1 MPAIDIGLGFG
12 AALQKV
18 EERLVE
24 YVANAYRRAADRPLT
39 AFALARHIEHL
50 VGLKGLYLNPGML
63 LGWVQTFEERT
74 GRMILEKIADT
85 RPQQYRFVYDKNVAY
100 PGENR
105 GRTKG

>member
-12 AALQKV
+12 AALQSI

-24 YVANAYRRAADRPLT
+24 YVANAYRQTADRPLT

-50 VGLKGLYLNPGML
+50 VDLKGLYLNPGTL

-74 GRMILEKIADT
+74 GRMVLEKIAHT
-85 RPQQYRFVYDKNVAY
+85 KPQQYRFVYDKNVAY
-100 PGENR
+100 PGHR
-105 GRTKG
+105 AAKG